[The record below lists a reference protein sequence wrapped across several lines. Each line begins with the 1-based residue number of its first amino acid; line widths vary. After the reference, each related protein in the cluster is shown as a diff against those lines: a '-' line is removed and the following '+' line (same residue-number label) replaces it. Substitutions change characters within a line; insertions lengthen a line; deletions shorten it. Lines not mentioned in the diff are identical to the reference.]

1 MAKSDSTTFVL
12 IALGANLAIAVAKF
26 AAAAW
31 TNSSAMLSEAIHS
44 LIDTFNQG
52 LLYIGIKRSRRAAD
66 AAHPFGYSKELYFW
80 GFVVAVLLFSMGA
93 GVSIYEGAH
102 KLTAPTPI
110 TDPFVNYIVLAIA
123 MSLEG
128 YSTYRAVREFNDRHK
143 GEGLVQA
150 VRQSKDV
157 ALFTVVLEDIAAM
170 FGLTFALLGV
180 LAAHQ
185 LGWHWADGLAS
196 IAIGLLLA
204 MVAVFMSIEIRSLII
219 GEAVSRDVQLGLRQI
234 IDEEAGEDKPIR
246 AINEIRT
253 MHLGPNDVLLAASV
267 DFHDGLASQTVEA
280 TTARLERVI
289 QERYPFVRRLFLEAQ
304 SVKAHHD
311 ALEREAAS
319 HPIDPSA
326 LGINRDSGG
335 GAMGVAMGGAME
347 VRDNADAAVSSSV
360 GIAANAATRA
370 TSAAVLNEQSRSAP
384 AVPQQTKGKKRKA
397 KKNRRRPR

>member
-12 IALGANLAIAVAKF
+12 IALGANLGIAVAKF
-26 AAAAW
+26 TAAMW

-44 LIDTFNQG
+44 LVDTSNQG
-52 LLYIGIKRSRRAAD
+52 LLYIGIKRSRRTAD

-93 GVSIYEGAH
+93 GVSIYEGVH
-102 KLTAPTPI
+102 KVMAPTPI
-110 TDPFVNYIVLAIA
+110 SDPFVNYIVIAIA

-128 YSTYRAVREFNDRHK
+128 YSTYRAVREFNVRHK
-143 GEGLVQA
+143 GKGLVQA

-180 LAAHQ
+180 LAAHHWG
-185 LGWHWADGLAS
+185 LHWADGLAS

-219 GEAVSRDVQLGLRQI
+219 GEAVSRDVQAGLRQI
-234 IDEEAGEDKPIR
+234 IDGEVGEGKPIR

-267 DFHDGLASQTVEA
+267 DFFDGLASETVEA
-280 TTARLERVI
+280 TTARLERAI
-289 QERYPFVRRLFLEAQ
+289 QTRYPLVRRLFLEAQ
-304 SVKAHHD
+304 SIAAHRE
-311 ALEREAAS
+311 ALEREAAE
-319 HPIDPSA
+319 HPVDPSS
-326 LGINRDSGG
+326 LGLNRD
-335 GAMGVAMGGAME
+335 AAHIVM
-347 VRDNADAAVSSSV
+347 NAANNSDDVMPSNAAV
-360 GIAANAATRA
+360 ATNKSA
-370 TSAAVLNEQSRSAP
+370 TGTTLSARDKQSAAADPS
-384 AVPQQTKGKKRKA
+384 QTVSGKGRKTKKS
-397 KKNRRRPR
+397 RRRPR